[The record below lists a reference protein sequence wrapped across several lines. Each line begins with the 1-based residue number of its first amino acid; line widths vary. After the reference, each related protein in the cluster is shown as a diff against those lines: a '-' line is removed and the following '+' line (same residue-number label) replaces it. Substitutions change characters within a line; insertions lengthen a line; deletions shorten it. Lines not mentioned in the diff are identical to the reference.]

1 MATITVNGTQVT
13 LGTCK
18 VCGATLRPDLGKV
31 VLFRGQE
38 MLSCLK
44 CSAAARREAEREASA
59 DFGRAAA
66 AEGRKPDGDR
76 ARREAERRSRQLARS
91 GPKGGMAFPSGK
103 KSGKKSR

>member
-1 MATITVNGTQVT
+1 MAVNIFSCACGRQVLITRSLPTVGGESFCSFN
-13 LGTCK
+13 CS
-18 VCGATLRPDLGKV
+18 
-31 VLFRGQE
+31 LFQ
-38 MLSCLK
+38 
-44 CSAAARREAEREASA
+44 AAKERKSVRARREAEREASA